1 MKIGLA
7 LSGGAARGL
16 AHIGVIKVLLEHKIP
31 LDVVAG
37 TSAGAIIG
45 GAFAAGL
52 TIAQMIELSAKIK
65 WGLVGRFAFSRFGIL
80 STEPMQN
87 YIRQNFPV
95 KTFEETILPFAC
107 VATDLNTGEAV
118 VMKEHGDLAS
128 AIAASC
134 AIPGIYVPVM
144 DQDGRQLI
152 DGGIAEF
159 VPVNTARLLGADL
172 VIGVEVNFDNARFKD
187 APQTALG
194 VFFQSAMLL
203 LKTAANHQ
211 LNNADVVIRPAVS
224 HLRIDE
230 FGKAREFVAAGEK
243 AALTAIDDIKAL
255 IENAKMKRKEFQED
269 DTTGDC

>member
-1 MKIGLA
+1 MKVGLA

-16 AHIGVIKVLLEHKIP
+16 AHIGVIKVLLEHGIP
-31 LDVVAG
+31 LDVIAG
-37 TSAGAIIG
+37 TSAGSIIG
-45 GAFAAGL
+45 GAFASGL
-52 TIAQMIELSAKIK
+52 SVEQMIEMSAKIK
-65 WGLVGRFAFSRFGIL
+65 WGLIGRFAFSRFGIL

-87 YIRQNFPV
+87 YIRQHFPV

-118 VMKEHGDLAS
+118 VMKERGDLAA

-134 AIPGIYVPVM
+134 AIPGIYVPVVSS
-144 DQDGRQLI
+144 DQRQLI

-159 VPVNTARLLGADL
+159 VPVKTTRGMGADL
-172 VIGVEVNFDNARFKD
+172 VIGVEVNFDDARFTN

-194 VFFQSAMLL
+194 VFFQAAMMM

-211 LNNADVVIRPAVS
+211 LNNADVVIRPAVG

-230 FGKAREFVAAGEK
+230 FGKAREFIAAGEK
-243 AALTAIDDIKAL
+243 AALAAVNEIKDL
-255 IENAKMKRKEFQED
+255 IAK
-269 DTTGDC
+269 